1 MLAHRPHKAC
11 LRPFV
16 SLRFRESDLLANLQF
31 FEKVIHDAVT
41 MKVDFAAVAALD
53 EAVLRAPVNCR
64 DDAVRRGLMFFHMA
78 SAFADEVLK
87 LPARGLERI
96 TDGQIDILMRPRDSR
111 LMAHRD
117 VCGIGNNEMDPDVID
132 VALMMTVL
140 GARYHDTAAYDP
152 AEKLFELFS
161 LLSDTC
167 LDSIGMLNAFEGDLK
182 WSLHREPRCT
192 PPCYGPPLRTQA
204 QPLFIDIHQR
214 YDTRKSHPAA
224 ETFAGVVSPWGLWRA
239 SPTVLVF

>member
-1 MLAHRPHKAC
+1 MAIAGLYSQLQRSSGRFQIISHAMASLCQHDPSLARVMLAHRAHEAC
-11 LRPFV
+11 LGPFV

-31 FEKVIHDAVT
+31 FEKVILDAVT

-53 EAVLRAPVNCR
+53 EAVLRARVNCR
-64 DDAVRRGLMFFHMA
+64 DDAVRRGLMFFHLA

-96 TDGQIDILMRPRDSR
+96 ADGHVDILMRPRDSR

-117 VCGIGNNEMDPDVID
+117 VCSIGNNKMDPDVID

-140 GARYHDTAAYDP
+140 GARYHDTAANDP

-161 LLSDTC
+161 LLSDAR
-167 LDSIGMLNAFEGDLK
+167 LARNGQKGM
-182 WSLHREPRCT
+182 RE
-192 PPCYGPPLRTQA
+192 
-204 QPLFIDIHQR
+204 
-214 YDTRKSHPAA
+214 
-224 ETFAGVVSPWGLWRA
+224 W
-239 SPTVLVF
+239 